1 MSFEKKQKIDQELT
15 LTQPPD
21 EGDDEAKN
29 ICEAGQRW
37 WTPRY
42 GCQEISLY
50 ALVDYTKPIP
60 GPSVPQY
67 NKDLLYFTGGIG
79 HLMQRV
85 FDSGVSTI
93 SNEGVE
99 IKATGDYLQYNAPPA
114 ELAKLAGKTIKIELS
129 ASPPNI

>member
-1 MSFEKKQKIDQELT
+1 MYDTLVYSGMTIGSKKEKIYQELT

-50 ALVDYTKPIP
+50 ALADYTKPKLDSGGYATSP
-60 GPSVPQY
+60 T
-67 NKDLLYFTGGIG
+67 KDLLYLSGGKSI
-79 HLMQRV
+79 
-85 FDSGVSTI
+85 
-93 SNEGVE
+93 E
-99 IKATGDYLQYNAPPA
+99 IAIPNTLP
-114 ELAKLAGKTIKIELS
+114 LAFA
-129 ASPPNI
+129 